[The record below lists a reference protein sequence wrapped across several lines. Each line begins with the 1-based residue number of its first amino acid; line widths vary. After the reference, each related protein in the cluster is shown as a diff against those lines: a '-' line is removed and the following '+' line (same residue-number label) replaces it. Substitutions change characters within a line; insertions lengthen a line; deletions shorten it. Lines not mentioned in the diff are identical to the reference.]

1 LTPILE
7 NLAQYLEKIHN
18 NFTNKIEAVGLE
30 KAVTFYLQVFLNNA
44 DKKKFKSG
52 DVFLLLNCVF
62 SLSP

>member
-1 LTPILE
+1 LAPILE

-44 DKKKFKSG
+44 DKKKLKSG
-52 DVFLLLNCVF
+52 DVLT
-62 SLSP
+62 